1 MESTKTQMTVRCIMK
16 GCYRNCQFS
25 ESTDSGT
32 IFRITTRHV
41 VALRKSEKRGMKSDV
56 MTTQPMIQ
64 PDSDATLRSIMEG
77 TAGTKGEHF
86 FRSLVQY
93 LAISL
98 NVKASFV
105 AEFNAERTSVFTLAV
120 WVGDQHVPNFEFD
133 IEGTPCKQIL
143 TGAIQ
148 HFADNIQ
155 QTFPANTLLK
165 ELDARS
171 YLAIPLMDDT
181 GVVVGHLAVIDDQP
195 LDADERELS
204 IFHIFAARATAEL
217 IRRRAVRELDDSR
230 KRENRLRNERQ
241 RIEAEIAYLREELR
255 SRSDFAEIVGESD
268 GIWKVLRN
276 IDMVAPTDS
285 TVLILGETGTGK
297 ELVARAIHKN
307 SKRSNGPFVRVNCA
321 ALPESLLESELFGHE
336 HGAFTGATQQRTG
349 RFELADGGTIFLDE
363 IGEMPLPAQSRLLR
377 VLQEQELERVGS
389 SQTIRIDSRVL
400 AATNRNLL
408 DMVDEGTFR
417 EDLYYRLNVF
427 PIHVPALRERKEDI
441 PTMVRFFLKKLAE
454 RLGRQIETVPSS
466 VIATLQEYNWPGN
479 VRELENIIERAMILS
494 PGDTLQLP
502 SGVLPVRRP
511 RGVKNSVLRSLA
523 DVETEHIRAVLD
535 HTDGVVAGPH
545 GAAKILDMNPN
556 TLRSRMEKL
565 GITVERP
572 NAT

>member
-1 MESTKTQMTVRCIMK
+1 MTD
-16 GCYRNCQFS
+16 
-25 ESTDSGT
+25 T
-32 IFRITTRHV
+32 
-41 VALRKSEKRGMKSDV
+41 LR
-56 MTTQPMIQ
+56 TQPMIQ

-77 TAGTKGEHF
+77 TAGAQGEHF

-93 LAISL
+93 LAVSL

-105 AEFNAERTSVFTLAV
+105 AEFNAERTNVLTLAV
-120 WVGDQHVPNFEFD
+120 WVGDQHVPNFEFG

-148 HFADNIQ
+148 HFSDNIQ

-171 YLAIPLMDDT
+171 YLAIPLTDDA

-195 LDADERELS
+195 LNADERELS

-217 IRRRAVRELDDSR
+217 IRRQAVRELDDSR
-230 KRENRLRNERQ
+230 KRESRLRIERQ
-241 RIEAEIAYLREELR
+241 RIEAEVAYLREELR

-389 SQTIRIDSRVL
+389 SQTIRIDARVL

-427 PIHVPALRERKEDI
+427 PIQVPSLRDRKEDI
-441 PTMVRFFLKKLAE
+441 PTLVRSFLTKLAE
-454 RLGRQIETVPSS
+454 RLGKKIETVPSS
-466 VIATLQEYNWPGN
+466 VIAALQDYHWPGN
-479 VRELENIIERAMILS
+479 VRELENIVERAMILS
-494 PGDTLQLP
+494 TGDALQLP
-502 SGVLPVRRP
+502 NGVIPVRRNKSA
-511 RGVKNSVLRSLA
+511 RSSALRPL
-523 DVETEHIRAVLD
+523 VEIEKEHIRSVLE
-535 HTDGVVAGPH
+535 HTNGVIAGPN
-545 GAAKILDMNPN
+545 GAAKILDMNSN

>member
-1 MESTKTQMTVRCIMK
+1 MTDTVR
-16 GCYRNCQFS
+16 
-25 ESTDSGT
+25 
-32 IFRITTRHV
+32 
-41 VALRKSEKRGMKSDV
+41 
-56 MTTQPMIQ
+56 TQPMIQ
-64 PDSDATLRSIMEG
+64 SDSDTTLRSIMEG
-77 TAGTKGEHF
+77 TAGSQGEHF

-93 LAISL
+93 LAVSL

-105 AEFNAERTSVFTLAV
+105 AEFNAERTNVLTLAV
-120 WVGDQHVPNFEFD
+120 WVGDQHVPNFEFGID
-133 IEGTPCKQIL
+133 GTPCKQIL

-155 QTFPANTLLK
+155 QTFPANTLLR

-171 YLAIPLMDDT
+171 YLAIPLTDDA
-181 GVVVGHLAVIDDQP
+181 GVVVGHLAVIDDKP

-217 IRRRAVRELDDSR
+217 IRRQAVRELDDSR
-230 KRENRLRNERQ
+230 RRESRLRIERQ
-241 RIEAEIAYLREELR
+241 RIEAEVAYLREELR

-389 SQTIRIDSRVL
+389 SQTIRIDTRVL

-427 PIHVPALRERKEDI
+427 PIQVPSLRDRKEDI
-441 PTMVRFFLKKLAE
+441 PTLVQFFLTKLAE
-454 RLGRQIETVPSS
+454 RLGKKIETIPVS
-466 VIATLQEYNWPGN
+466 VIGTLQDYNWPGN
-479 VRELENIIERAMILS
+479 VRELENVVERAMILS
-494 PGDTLQLP
+494 TGETLQLP
-502 SGVLPVRRP
+502 DGVIPVRRNKSRSP
-511 RGVKNSVLRSLA
+511 VLRPL
-523 DVETEHIRAVLD
+523 VEIETEHIQSVLE
-535 HTDGVVAGPH
+535 HTNGVIAGPN
-545 GAAKILDMNPN
+545 GAAKILQMNPN